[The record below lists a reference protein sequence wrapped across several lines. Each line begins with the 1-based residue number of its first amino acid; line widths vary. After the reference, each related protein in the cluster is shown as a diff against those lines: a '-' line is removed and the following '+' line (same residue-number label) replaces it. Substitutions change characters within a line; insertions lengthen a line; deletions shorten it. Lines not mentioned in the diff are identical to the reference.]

1 MGVARPVRLSIN
13 IIMIEAL
20 LYRTN
25 LLYLLFTI
33 TAIAI
38 NIMSHYHCSSNL
50 CLKVR
55 MKKRSVS
62 DMMMRDRDYRVFL
75 YDFFLDIFFL
85 SFWISLFD
93 GNV

>member
-13 IIMIEAL
+13 IIMLEAN

-38 NIMSHYHCSSNL
+38 NIIMSHYHCSSNL
-50 CLKVR
+50 CVKVR
-55 MKKRSVS
+55 KRKRVS
-62 DMMMRDRDYRVFL
+62 ETMMRNRDYSVFVHE
-75 YDFFLDIFFL
+75 FF
-85 SFWISLFD
+85 
-93 GNV
+93 